1 MEGIEGEYP
10 VSERGRKSRSVD
22 FPVRSIVRTP
32 TCTQFAA
39 RLCERSFLR
48 TGKSALRPPSL
59 RSCEK
64 IEKTHRKRY
73 KRDWESTTCESESR
87 KFLIFSHLL
96 TGYEGDGMLGSFLLS
111 FLRLGALLC

>member
-1 MEGIEGEYP
+1 MVLRSWAKRTPGSWYP
-10 VSERGRKSRSVD
+10 VSERGRKSRSTD

-64 IEKTHRKRY
+64 IEKTRRNRHKHHW
-73 KRDWESTTCESESR
+73 KSTTCESGFRRFS
-87 KFLIFSHLL
+87 IFSQLL
-96 TGYEGDGMLGSFLLS
+96 TGYDSRDLEL
-111 FLRLGALLC
+111 